1 MTYDLIKKF
10 NLGLNL
16 DASLVELEE
25 FLNRYC
31 EFITSIYFSL
41 PLGIRYYSR
50 TSLEKEY
57 AENREHF
64 LDALNIIKNKGIKL
78 EVAFNTELHDEELER
93 GIEFILKYDIN
104 PQEIVCMN
112 SSVQT
117 LKTAFP
123 KAKMISSYC
132 NGYTDVAEMF
142 DAVVLG
148 QHFLR
153 SKERRYDWISKGY
166 EVILLLNNGCSFEC
180 MHKKCNTQI
189 CSALYTKSLEHY
201 SKDEIYAMQSF
212 FPVELKSLI
221 EGDQYSGDYIFKIS
235 NRPLGLEYTQ
245 KALYAYLNFIE
256 YTEEDFKENPKNYA
270 LFGALTELC
279 KRVDSYHYSAIMKAK
294 KKFTREWTC

>member
-1 MTYDLIKKF
+1 MAYDLTKRF

-16 DASLVELEE
+16 DASLLELEE

-41 PLGIRYYSR
+41 PLGLRYYSR

-57 AENREHF
+57 EENRERF
-64 LDALNIIKNKGIKL
+64 FDAQNIIKNKGIKL
-78 EVAFNTELHDEELER
+78 EVTFNTELHDEELER
-93 GIEFILKYDIN
+93 GIEFILKYNIN

-132 NGYTDVAEMF
+132 NGYTDVSEIF

-153 SKERRYDWISKGY
+153 NEEKRHYWISKGY
-166 EVILLLNNGCSFEC
+166 EIILLLNNGCSFEC
-180 MHKKCNTQI
+180 MHKNCNAQI
-189 CSALYTKSLEHY
+189 CRALYNASLERH
-201 SKDEIYAMQSF
+201 SKDEIYAIQSF

-221 EGDQYSGDYIFKIS
+221 ERDKYSRDYIFKIS
-235 NRPLGLEYTQ
+235 NRPLGLEYTK

-279 KRVDSYHYSAIMKAK
+279 KRVDSYHYSAIMEAK
-294 KKFTREWTC
+294 KEFIKME